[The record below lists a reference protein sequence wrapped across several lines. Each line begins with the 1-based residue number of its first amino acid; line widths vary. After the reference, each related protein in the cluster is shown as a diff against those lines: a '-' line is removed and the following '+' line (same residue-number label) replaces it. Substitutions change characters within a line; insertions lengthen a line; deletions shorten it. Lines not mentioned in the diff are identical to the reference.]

1 MSSTPPLHRDPD
13 LRGKLLGGRYRLEEI
28 LAYGGSASVYEGY
41 DLRLKRPVAIKVP
54 YSEYVRT
61 PLQRRRI
68 IQEATLGAR
77 VHHPH
82 VLPIFDI
89 DQLPGAGNET
99 RVYMVMP
106 RISGVTLRRVV
117 SHGPLPWRRAIR
129 LATQLAEGLAALH
142 DAGVLHRDIK
152 PENCMVTCIDG
163 RDHLR
168 LGDFGL
174 AKTTITE
181 LLSQAPESIPGV
193 IIGSLPY
200 ISPEQTQGLA
210 LDLRSDIYSVA
221 VVLFEML
228 TGRTPFA
235 DRTNPIAQITAQITA
250 RPPSPRRLVPGSE
263 IPPAVEAVVLQ
274 ALSKDPRRRHSSSEW
289 FAAAI
294 NIAAQTVPG
303 PPEDPIRGL
312 IPDEDLGLP
321 PEFEP
326 EPELLPDPPTQHPS
340 RPTHTQPNSATTPPK
355 KTLPRADS
363 TPVLEAVSTSRTSLD
378 RETVPVTESTPRLEN
393 RSTNQTPAAESTPT
407 TETQATNTPPS
418 ANNSTPTG
426 KNQPT
431 PETKATEPPE
441 PTTETEAILTPEAV
455 SSALDDGLATVTGS
469 RAALASLAAWT
480 RFDYDIAR
488 REARR
493 ATDLDHGWSP
503 LYLLMSCLPDED

>member
-1 MSSTPPLHRDPD
+1 MSSTPPLHRGPD
-13 LRGKLLGGRYRLEEI
+13 LRGILLGGRYRLREI
-28 LAYGGSASVYEGY
+28 LAYGGSASVYEGF
-41 DLRLKRPVAIKVP
+41 DLRLKRRVAIKLP
-54 YSEYVRT
+54 YPEYVRT

-68 IQEATLGAR
+68 IQEAMLGAR

-82 VLPIFDI
+82 VLPVLDFDET
-89 DQLPGAGNET
+89 PGPGNET
-99 RVYMVMP
+99 RIYLVMP
-106 RISGVTLRRVV
+106 RIAGVTLRRVV

-142 DAGVLHRDIK
+142 DAGALHRDVK

-174 AKTTITE
+174 AKTTVTE

-200 ISPEQTQGLA
+200 ISPEQTQGLP
-210 LDLRSDIYSVA
+210 LDRGSDIYSVA

-235 DRTNPIAQITAQITA
+235 DRTNPIAQISAQISA
-250 RPPSPRRLVPGSE
+250 RPPSPRRLTPKSE

-274 ALSKDPRRRHSSSEW
+274 ALSKDPQRRHSSAEW

-294 NIAAQTVPG
+294 NIAALTVPG

-326 EPELLPDPPTQHPS
+326 EPELVLEPPVLATVPA
-340 RPTHTQPNSATTPPK
+340 QP
-355 KTLPRADS
+355 
-363 TPVLEAVSTSRTSLD
+363 TPVLETTSATTATPVLETKPATTTPPVNETKQTLEAKPASETKSTPQSQPASETEPQTESNPALDPEATCPTTQSPAERTAAD
-378 RETVPVTESTPRLEN
+378 RETLRSAMYLDEN
-393 RSTNQTPAAESTPT
+393 
-407 TETQATNTPPS
+407 
-418 ANNSTPTG
+418 
-426 KNQPT
+426 
-431 PETKATEPPE
+431 
-441 PTTETEAILTPEAV
+441 
-455 SSALDDGLATVTGS
+455 LASVTGS
-469 RAALASLAAWT
+469 RAALAALAAWT
-480 RFDYDIAR
+480 RFDYNIAR
-488 REARR
+488 QEARR
-493 ATDLDHGWSP
+493 ATDLDRSWSP
-503 LYLLMSCLPDED
+503 LHLLMSCLPDED